1 MVTFFS
7 CQRAAVKSNLEVLDS
22 SITHVSFENKLEQR
36 EGFGI
41 LYYLYYYN
49 GGGVGIGDINND
61 GLADIYFTANSKG
74 HNKLYLNRGNFN
86 FEDITEKAGVSGSSD
101 WCTGVTMA
109 DVNGDGWLDIYVSAF
124 SKNFGLKGHNELFI
138 NKSDNMSMV

>member
-1 MVTFFS
+1 MPFMKRTFCHYFLWVFAIAFS
-7 CQRAAVKSNLEVLDS
+7 GCEKAGVKSGFEVLDA
-22 SITHVSFENKLEQR
+22 SITHVSFENRLEPR
-36 EGFGI
+36 KGFGI

-49 GGGVGIGDINND
+49 GGGVGIGDVNND

-86 FEDITEKAGVSGSSD
+86 FEDITIKAGVGGSSD

-124 SKNFGLKGHNELFI
+124 
-138 NKSDNMSMV
+138 